1 MSELRAAVIEVPS
14 VGPRAVEAD
23 VARRLFEWRD
33 PDPAV
38 LDRLGRKRR
47 DLLHSDVGAGQL
59 GHRIV
64 AVADEDSFVE
74 LLGTADRD
82 HIVVDGSGAGQAFEA
97 GVRLVDELVQQD
109 PAQALLRPGVLR
121 EQRSLDDLGEVAQR
135 EDGPVQVGEVA
146 LEERRFCRTELGL
159 SHGP

>member
-1 MSELRAAVIEVPS
+1 M
-14 VGPRAVEAD
+14 
-23 VARRLFEWRD
+23 
-33 PDPAV
+33 
-38 LDRLGRKRR
+38 
-47 DLLHSDVGAGQL
+47 GAGQL

-109 PAQALLRPGVLR
+109 PAQALLRPGVPR